1 VPRADID
8 SMTRALV
15 LPLLIVVVA
24 VGGFLS
30 VRQSQSSSRAGQVE
44 TLASQAASATDFAA
58 ALPALQ
64 AWYADHGTYAGVS
77 LPPAFAV
84 TVVRAAGASYC
95 LQSGTEHLD
104 GPGGS
109 AQPGPC

>member
-1 VPRADID
+1 
-8 SMTRALV
+8 MTRALV
-15 LPLLIVVVA
+15 LPLLIVVAA
-24 VGGFLS
+24 VGAFLS
-30 VRQSQSSSRAGQVE
+30 VRGSQTSHVAAQQAE
-44 TLASQAASATDFAA
+44 TQASQAAADTDFAA

-84 TVVRAAGASYC
+84 TVVRADATSYC
-95 LQSGTEHLD
+95 LQSGSEHLA

-109 AQPGPC
+109 AQSGPC